1 MIMAKGTGMPAM
13 RLSRIGQGG
22 SRRVEKVTG
31 PDTQV
36 RRLAE
41 LGLVSG
47 AEVSVLTRGSSD
59 TVVLKVGGS
68 RLALARDLVDSVWV
82 K

>member
-13 RLSRIGQGG
+13 RLSRAGAGFP
-22 SRRVEKVTG
+22 RRIERITG
-31 PDTQV
+31 PEAQV
-36 RRLAE
+36 KRLTE

-47 AEVSVLTRGSSD
+47 AEVSVLARGGTD
-59 TVVLKVGGS
+59 TIVLKVGGS
-68 RLALARDLVDSVWV
+68 RLALASGMADNVWV